1 MTRIRQASIGKL
13 FAAAVAMVFFSAL
26 TTILI
31 PAVQA
36 QSFSVLHAFNGG
48 AEGGGP
54 YGGVI
59 FDSAGNL
66 FGNLA
71 RGGDPRDC
79 VNDAGC
85 GVVYE
90 LSPSSSGVWKE
101 IPLYVF
107 LNNTGAL
114 PGGNLLLDSAG
125 EIFGV
130 AEEGGGSPLCGFIE
144 QGCGLIFQLSVEPS
158 GGYQESPLWI
168 FDGKANGGV
177 PAGSLIADE
186 TGDLYGTTYQGGN
199 IDEVYRL
206 GCGVVFRLLPNG
218 SGGWAETVLY
228 SFSCGADG
236 ALPFAGLISDDAGN
250 LYGTTYQG
258 GKANKSCQYGCGVV
272 FELSPS
278 SSGTWTETVIYSFNG
293 GSDGSNPVGGVAMDA
308 AGNLF
313 GTTAN
318 GGPDN
323 YGTVFKLTPRSGAW
337 EEILLHTFTGGSD
350 GAYPYAGVTLDS
362 ADNVYGTAES
372 GGNTNDC
379 LGGGGCGVVF
389 KFARVGGKWKETV
402 LHAFTGR
409 SDGEIPEAPLKL
421 GRDGNLYGTAV
432 FGGAFGGG
440 TVFRVTP

>member
-1 MTRIRQASIGKL
+1 MTSIRQASIGKL
-13 FAAAVAMVFFSAL
+13 FAAVVAMVAFAAL
-26 TTILI
+26 TTILV
-31 PAVQA
+31 PVARA

-71 RGGDPRDC
+71 RGGDLRDC
-79 VNDAGC
+79 VNSPGC

-107 LNNTGAL
+107 RNNTGAV

-144 QGCGLIFQLSVEPS
+144 QGCGLIFQLSPE
-158 GGYQESPLWI
+158 GEGYQQSPLWI
-168 FDGKANGGV
+168 FNGEGDGGV
-177 PAGSLIADE
+177 PSGSLIDD
-186 TGDLYGTTYQGGN
+186 GDSNLYGTTYQGGKTN
-199 IDEVYRL
+199 KVYAL
-206 GCGVVFRLLPNG
+206 GSGVVFRFSPNG
-218 SGGWAETVLY
+218 SGGWAEAVLY
-228 SFSCGADG
+228 SFSGGADG
-236 ALPFAGLISDDAGN
+236 ALPFAGLIRDAAGN

-258 GKANKSCQYGCGVV
+258 GKVNKICQYGCGVV

-278 SSGTWTETVIYSFNG
+278 SSGSWTETVLYSFNG
-293 GSDGSNPVGGVAMDA
+293 GPDGSNPVGGVAMDA

-313 GTTAN
+313 GTTAY
-318 GGPDN
+318 GGPHN
-323 YGTVFKLTPRSGAW
+323 FGTVFKLTSRSGAW
-337 EEILLHTFTGGSD
+337 EETLLHTFAGGSD
-350 GAYPYAGVTLDS
+350 GGYPYAGVTLDGAGS
-362 ADNVYGTAES
+362 VYGTTES

-389 KFARVGGKWKETV
+389 KFARVGGEWKETV
-402 LHAFTGR
+402 LHAFTGI
-409 SDGEIPEAPLKL
+409 SDGEIPEAPLTL

-432 FGGAFGGG
+432 FRGAFGGG